1 MRLAEALRSLPI
13 LVVDDAKAG
22 RDLLVGLLRGAG
34 FARVEE
40 AAGGE
45 EALSRLLAGGVDLVL
60 LDLVMPGLDG
70 VELCRRA
77 RAEPALGGLPILV
90 QTALGQP
97 EDRSRAFSAGATDY
111 LTKPVNPTELVAR
124 VRLHLANRIL
134 RRELEA
140 ARARAGV
147 EVERARRLL
156 ARPAG
161 ASAPG
166 VSARQRLSPALGG
179 DLWHARDLGGGR
191 VALWVG
197 DCAGHGVAAALGAMS
212 LRALA
217 EAVPIDPSAPGAHL
231 REVSARL
238 GAGRA
243 GRHAALLAGVLDRGA
258 RRFVYASAGAPPP
271 IAWAPTARAPIDGT
285 PFEGAPVTGL
295 PVAGSPGGPPLGLGV
310 GPGWRDHVLDLPAG
324 GRLLLRTDGVAEPG
338 PADLREPDAGRLL
351 DALVGG
357 AGEDDATALLAEIG

>member
-1 MRLAEALRSLPI
+1 MRLAEALRSLPV

-40 AAGGE
+40 AARGE
-45 EALSRLLAGGVDLVL
+45 EALARLLSGGVDLVL

-70 VELCRRA
+70 FELCRRA
-77 RAEPALGGLPILV
+77 RAEPALEGLPILV
-90 QTALGQP
+90 QTALGQA

-111 LTKPVNPTELVAR
+111 LTKPVNPVELVAR
-124 VRLHLANRIL
+124 VRIHLANRLL

-140 ARARAGV
+140 ARARAGL

-156 ARPAG
+156 SRPAG
-161 ASAPG
+161 ASVPG
-166 VSARQRLSPALGG
+166 VSARRRLSPALGG

-217 EAVPIDPSAPGAHL
+217 DAVPIDPSAPGAHL

-243 GRHAALLAGVLDRGA
+243 GRHAALLAGVLDRGS

-271 IAWAPTARAPIDGT
+271 IAWAPTDPDPA
-285 PFEGAPVTGL
+285 
-295 PVAGSPGGPPLGLGV
+295 PVAGPPGGPPLGLGV

-324 GRLLLRTDGVAEPG
+324 GRLLLRTDGVVEPA
-338 PADLREPDAGRLL
+338 PADLREPEAARLL
-351 DALVGG
+351 DALVGA